1 MRIWLIL
8 TVFVCSPLLSLFA
21 QEIESLEKP
30 VDEFVGKSVTIKS
43 KEGLDLYLSQIEND
57 FRNKK
62 CTTDRKD
69 LGTPQNIKIEFLY
82 ACPSLQTLGLRRLV
96 QSDST
101 SLKDYSYQT
110 RQTEFPV
117 TADQL
122 SKLSSNLNHQIGLCK
137 NADPA
142 ACRFVTESSLKS
154 SAAASE

>member
-1 MRIWLIL
+1 MRVWLIL
-8 TVFVCSPLLSLFA
+8 SIFTCSPLLSLFA
-21 QEIESLEKP
+21 QEIESLEKSA
-30 VDEFVGKSVTIKS
+30 DEFVGKKVVIKS

-62 CTTDRKD
+62 CTTDQKN

-82 ACPSLQTLGLRRLV
+82 ACPSLQVLGFRRLI

-101 SLKDYSYQT
+101 SLNDYSYQT

-117 TADQL
+117 TADQI
-122 SKLSSNLNHQIGLCK
+122 SKLSSNLGRQIGLCK
-137 NADPA
+137 QPDPA
-142 ACRFVTESSLKS
+142 DCRLVTDSSLKN